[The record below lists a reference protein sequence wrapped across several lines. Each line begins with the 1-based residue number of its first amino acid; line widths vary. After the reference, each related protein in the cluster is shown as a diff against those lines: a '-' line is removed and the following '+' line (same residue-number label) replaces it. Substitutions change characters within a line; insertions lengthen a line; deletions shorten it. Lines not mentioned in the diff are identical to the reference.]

1 MWSDVWS
8 LLLLASFLIKSVLCR
23 TLEARKCCHLDE
35 SFHYEHTDGS
45 SCTYWREVSYSL
57 FDCGQFFDWK
67 QLSRDQQLR

>member
-1 MWSDVWS
+1 M
-8 LLLLASFLIKSVLCR
+8 
-23 TLEARKCCHLDE
+23 DE
-35 SFHYEHTDGS
+35 RFHYEHTDGS